1 MSPQHNRERQ
11 SPAAFG
17 CQPSATRLRAN
28 PEFQIPISKIQ
39 NTLFVPFLILALIV
53 SPGCGTTKQAEATL
67 QLLSSDAIDRS
78 IARIDFS
85 PLKGQTV
92 FLETKYIVDPKIT
105 NFVNANYVISSLR
118 QQLYAAG
125 CLIQEKAEEADYVV
139 EARIGT
145 LGNDENSIIYGVPA
159 NNALS
164 AASTI
169 LPSAPPIPA
178 MPEISIARKDAKMA
192 AAKIA
197 AFAYERKTHQV
208 VWQSGLSVAKS
219 TSRDTWV
226 LGAGPFGRST
236 ADDGWQFAG
245 SKVRLPFM
253 KRKQPMTG
261 AVAAYGQEMLFRR
274 PTSKEEDKPSDGKDA
289 AKPASGIQ
297 QASAE
302 QVKPDAASTAPV
314 AAASATT
321 PAPPVTPAAAPAGT
335 ATVNTAP
342 AATPQPPAPPP
353 SANGAK

>member
-1 MSPQHNRERQ
+1 R
-11 SPAAFG
+11 
-17 CQPSATRLRAN
+17 
-28 PEFQIPISKIQ
+28 
-39 NTLFVPFLILALIV
+39 
-53 SPGCGTTKQAEATL
+53 
-67 QLLSSDAIDRS
+67 
-78 IARIDFS
+78 
-85 PLKGQTV
+85 
-92 FLETKYIVDPKIT
+92 
-105 NFVNANYVISSLR
+105 
-118 QQLYAAG
+118 
-125 CLIQEKAEEADYVV
+125 EEADYIV

-169 LPSAPPIPA
+169 LPSSPPIPA

-197 AFAYERKTHQV
+197 AFAYERKSHQV

-253 KRKQPMTG
+253 RKRTPITG

-274 PTSKEEDKPSDGKDA
+274 PTPKEEEKSKD
-289 AKPASGIQ
+289 
-297 QASAE
+297 
-302 QVKPDAASTAPV
+302 
-314 AAASATT
+314 
-321 PAPPVTPAAAPAGT
+321 
-335 ATVNTAP
+335 
-342 AATPQPPAPPP
+342 
-353 SANGAK
+353 